1 MVLSGEMAII
11 SFHIPFTSINPIT
24 EGEGALSIG
33 FCYLNIISL
42 IRGERLKLLARP
54 LWTCQ
59 RIIVHAKQDSSNIL
73 SIIIYNTTREEND
86 EQIN

>member
-1 MVLSGEMAII
+1 MVFSGESAE
-11 SFHIPFTSINPIT
+11 SAP
-24 EGEGALSIG
+24 LSIRVK
-33 FCYLNIISL
+33 CYLNIISL
-42 IRGERLKLLARP
+42 IRGERLKLLARL